1 MVDNVVCEKNPHQV
15 DSAVCFADTYP
26 LDGNLVIR

>member
-1 MVDNVVCEKNPHQV
+1 MVDNVACEKNLYQV

-26 LDGNLVIR
+26 LDGNLAIR